1 MSLLPKSHSRAPRLF
16 AKILGA
22 SFAVIAA
29 VLMAVWVP
37 LTWQARDRLTT
48 AVVGNL
54 EASHRRFA
62 AEETR
67 RQKEQSLRAKA
78 VAENSTLKA
87 ALDTY
92 QLDQRQGARAESTA
106 QKTLEVELKKLQRL
120 MDVAALVV
128 TNSDGII
135 LASAGPRSG
144 DWHVRGKVIIRN
156 ADAVDPAD
164 TVVMRGTQTYLTTVV
179 PSRLKDDLIGWFF
192 LALPLDDT
200 YARRLATELSVTS
213 RTEVAVLFQGKVI
226 AGSLSSTLR
235 DGVQQHGLP
244 ETGAATIDREEF
256 VVRRLIDVDTAAVYA
271 LSSKSAA
278 VSEATTGVAW
288 VLFAIGVGALVLAA
302 IASWWLATTL
312 ASPIHDLTRSL
323 ADMASKRTFDQ
334 PVPASGVSQELDALA
349 ETVDALRS
357 AVRLAEAESE
367 ATYLGVIGAL
377 AAALDARD
385 PYTSGHSERV
395 AGLSVAIGRKL
406 QLPEEDIE
414 TLRLGALLHDIGKI
428 GVSDVVLRKPGTL
441 TPDEFEQI
449 KRHPLLGARILKPLR
464 FLSAHLAIVE
474 LHHEQ
479 PDGRGYPHGL
489 RADQIPLLA
498 SIVRVADAFDAITTA
513 RAYRPARSATEAM
526 AELWS
531 HAGTGFETRVVQA
544 LAAIPEV
551 LLVPAPIARPDSG
564 AAPDLALPGAL
575 VPFRAKVVVAR
586 ETAG

>member
-1 MSLLPKSHSRAPRLF
+1 MRLFPSRRARAPRLF

-37 LTWQARDRLTT
+37 LTWQAREQLAMAMVR
-48 AVVGNL
+48 NL
-54 EASHRRFA
+54 ESSQQRFA
-62 AEETR
+62 TQEAR
-67 RQKEQSLRAKA
+67 RQREQYLRAKA

-87 ALDTY
+87 AMDTY
-92 QLDQRQGARAESTA
+92 QGERAHAGEARNTLQG
-106 QKTLEVELKKLQRL
+106 ELAKLQKL
-120 MDVAALVV
+120 MDVAALSA
-128 TNSDGII
+128 TDSAGII
-135 LASAGPRSG
+135 LASAGPRSR
-144 DWHVRGKVIIRN
+144 DWQPRTPVMVGG
-156 ADAVDPAD
+156 AETVDPVD
-164 TVVMRGTQTYLTTVV
+164 TVVVRGSQTYLATVV
-179 PSRLKDDLIGWFF
+179 PSRMKNDLIGWFF
-192 LALPLDDT
+192 LALPLDDD
-200 YARRLATELSVTS
+200 YARQLSRDLS
-213 RTEVAVLFQGKVI
+213 ADARTDVAVLIDGRLV
-226 AGSLSSTLR
+226 AGSLTGKLR
-235 DGVQQHGLP
+235 DAVQRAGLP
-244 ETGAATIDREEF
+244 ENGAVTFDDEEF
-256 VVRRLIDVDTAAVYA
+256 VVRRLIDVDAAAVYA

-278 VSEATTGVAW
+278 ILTATNSVAW
-288 VLFAIGVGALVLAA
+288 ILIAIGIGALVLAA
-302 IASWWLATTL
+302 IASWWLASTL
-312 ASPIHDLTRSL
+312 ASPIHDLTRTL
-323 ADMASKRTFDQ
+323 ADMASKRAFDQ
-334 PVPASGVSQELDALA
+334 PVPASGVSLELDALA
-349 ETVDALRS
+349 ETFDALRS
-357 AVRLAEAESE
+357 AVRMAEAESE

-377 AAALDARD
+377 ATALDARD

-395 AGLSVAIGRKL
+395 ATLSVAIGRKM
-406 QLPEEDIE
+406 QLPETDIE

-428 GVSDVVLRKPGTL
+428 GVSDTVLRKPGTL
-441 TPDEFEQI
+441 TADEFEQI

-489 RADQIPLLA
+489 RGDQIPLLA
-498 SIVRVADAFDAITTA
+498 AVVRVADAFDAITTA

-551 LLVPAPIARPDSG
+551 LLVPPPVARPDSG

-575 VPFRAKVVVAR
+575 VPFRAKVIVAR

>member
-1 MSLLPKSHSRAPRLF
+1 MNLLPIRRSRAPRLF

-29 VLMAVWVP
+29 VLVAVWVP
-37 LTWQARDRLTT
+37 LTWQARERLAGATV
-48 AVVGNL
+48 ANL
-54 EASHRRFA
+54 EASQQRFA
-62 AEETR
+62 TQEAR
-67 RQKEQSLRAKA
+67 RQREQFLRAQA

-92 QLDQRQGARAESTA
+92 QGENGHASLARNTIQG
-106 QKTLEVELKKLQRL
+106 ELAKLQKL
-120 MDVAALVV
+120 MDVAALAATDSKGV
-128 TNSDGII
+128 I
-135 LASAGPRSG
+135 LASAGPRNR
-144 DWHVRGKVIIRN
+144 DWQPKTPVVVLNAEGSDPIDTIVFRG
-156 ADAVDPAD
+156 P
-164 TVVMRGTQTYLTTVV
+164 QTYLATVV
-179 PSRLKDDLIGWFF
+179 PSRLKNDLIGWFF
-192 LALPLDDT
+192 LASPLDDD
-200 YARRLATELSVTS
+200 YARQLSRDLSADT
-213 RTEVAVLFQGKVI
+213 RTDVAVVI
-226 AGSLSSTLR
+226 DGRVVAGSLSATLR
-235 DGVQQHGLP
+235 EGAERAGLP
-244 ETGAATIDREEF
+244 ENGSVTIGGEEY
-256 VVRRLIDVDTAAVYA
+256 VVRRLINVDTAAVYA

-278 VSEATTGVAW
+278 ILAATSSIAW
-288 VLFAIGVGALVLAA
+288 VLVAIGIGALVLAA

-323 ADMASKRTFDQ
+323 ADMAAKRTFDR

-349 ETVDALRS
+349 ETFDALRS

-377 AAALDARD
+377 ATALDARD

-395 AGLSVAIGRKL
+395 AALSVAIGRKM
-406 QLPEEDIE
+406 QLPDGDIE

-428 GVSDVVLRKPGTL
+428 GVSDSVLRKPGRL
-441 TPDEFEQI
+441 TPDEYEQI

-489 RADQIPLLA
+489 RGDQIPVLA
-498 SIVRVADAFDAITTA
+498 SVVRVADAFDAITTA

-531 HAGTGFETRVVQA
+531 HAGTAFETRVVQA
-544 LAAIPEV
+544 LAAIPEA
-551 LLVPAPIARPDSG
+551 LLVPAPVARPDAG
-564 AAPDLALPGAL
+564 VAPDLALPGAL
-575 VPFRAKVVVAR
+575 VPFRAKVAVAR
-586 ETAG
+586 ESAG

>member
-1 MSLLPKSHSRAPRLF
+1 MNLLPVRRSRAPRLF

-29 VLMAVWVP
+29 VLVAVWVP
-37 LTWQARDRLTT
+37 LTWQARERLAGATV
-48 AVVGNL
+48 ANL
-54 EASHRRFA
+54 EASQQRFA
-62 AEETR
+62 TQETR
-67 RQKEQSLRAKA
+67 RQREQFLRAQA

-87 ALDTY
+87 AMDTY
-92 QLDQRQGARAESTA
+92 QGENGHASLARNTIQG
-106 QKTLEVELKKLQRL
+106 ELAKLQKL
-120 MDVAALVV
+120 MDVAALAATDSKGV
-128 TNSDGII
+128 I
-135 LASAGPRSG
+135 LASAGPRSR
-144 DWHVRGKVIIRN
+144 DWQPKTPVVVLNAEGTDPVDTIVFRG
-156 ADAVDPAD
+156 P
-164 TVVMRGTQTYLTTVV
+164 QTYLATVV
-179 PSRLKDDLIGWFF
+179 PSRLKNDLIGWFF
-192 LALPLDDT
+192 LALPLDDD
-200 YARRLATELSVTS
+200 YARQLARDLSADT
-213 RTEVAVLFQGKVI
+213 RTEVAVVI
-226 AGSLSSTLR
+226 DGRVVAGSLSPTLR
-235 DGVQQHGLP
+235 DGVERAGLP
-244 ETGAATIDREEF
+244 ENGAVTIGGEEY
-256 VVRRLIDVDTAAVYA
+256 VVRRLINVDTAAVYA

-278 VSEATTGVAW
+278 ILAATSSIAW
-288 VLFAIGVGALVLAA
+288 VLVAIGIGALLLAA

-323 ADMASKRTFDQ
+323 ADMAAKRTFDR

-349 ETVDALRS
+349 ETFDALRS

-377 AAALDARD
+377 ATALDARD

-395 AGLSVAIGRKL
+395 AALSVAIGRKM
-406 QLPEEDIE
+406 QLPEGDIE

-428 GVSDVVLRKPGTL
+428 GVSDSVLRKPGRL
-441 TPDEFEQI
+441 TPDEYEQI
-449 KRHPLLGARILKPLR
+449 KRHTLLGARILKPLR

-489 RADQIPLLA
+489 RGDQIPVLA
-498 SIVRVADAFDAITTA
+498 SVVRVADAFDAITTA

-531 HAGTGFETRVVQA
+531 HAGTAFETRVVQA
-544 LAAIPEV
+544 LAAIPEA
-551 LLVPAPIARPDSG
+551 LLVPPPVARPDAG

-586 ETAG
+586 ESAG

>member
-1 MSLLPKSHSRAPRLF
+1 VNVLTARRSRAPRLF

-37 LTWQARDRLTT
+37 LTWQARERLAGATVT
-48 AVVGNL
+48 NL
-54 EASHRRFA
+54 ESSQGRFVTQEA
-62 AEETR
+62 R
-67 RQKEQSLRAKA
+67 RQREQYLRAQA

-87 ALDTY
+87 AMDTY
-92 QLDQRQGARAESTA
+92 QGERSHASEARNTLQG
-106 QKTLEVELKKLQRL
+106 ELAKLQKL
-120 MDVAALVV
+120 MDVAALAATDSNGV
-128 TNSDGII
+128 I
-135 LASAGPRSG
+135 LASVGARSR
-144 DWHVRGKVIIRN
+144 DWQPKSRVVVRDP
-156 ADAVDPAD
+156 DAVDPVDA
-164 TVVMRGTQTYLTTVV
+164 VVMRGSQTYLATVV
-179 PSRLKDDLIGWFF
+179 PSRLKNDLIGWFF
-192 LALPLDDT
+192 LALPLDDD
-200 YARRLATELSVTS
+200 YARQLARDLSADT
-213 RTEVAVLFQGKVI
+213 RTDVAVIIDGRVV
-226 AGSLSSTLR
+226 AGSMPPHLR
-235 DGVQQHGLP
+235 DNVQRTGLP
-244 ETGAATIDREEF
+244 ENGSVTFDNEEF
-256 VVRRLIDVDTAAVYA
+256 VVRRLIGVDTAAVYA

-278 VSEATTGVAW
+278 ILAATSSIAW
-288 VLFAIGVGALVLAA
+288 VLVLIGIGALVLAA

-312 ASPIHDLTRSL
+312 ASPIHDLTRTL
-323 ADMASKRTFDQ
+323 ADMAAKRAFDQ
-334 PVPASGVSQELDALA
+334 PVPASGVSLELDALA
-349 ETVDALRS
+349 ETFDALRS
-357 AVRLAEAESE
+357 AVQLAEAESE

-377 AAALDARD
+377 ATALDARD

-395 AGLSVAIGRKL
+395 ATLSVAIGRKM
-406 QLPEEDIE
+406 QLSEIDIE

-428 GVSDVVLRKPGTL
+428 GVSDSVLRKPGTL
-441 TPDEFEQI
+441 TADEFEQI

-498 SIVRVADAFDAITTA
+498 SVVRVADAFDAITTA

-544 LAAIPEV
+544 LAAIPEA
-551 LLVPAPIARPDSG
+551 LLVPPPLARPDGG

-575 VPFRAKVVVAR
+575 VPFRAKVIVAR

>member
-1 MSLLPKSHSRAPRLF
+1 MNLPGFRRSRAPRLF

-29 VLMAVWVP
+29 VLVAVWVP
-37 LTWQARDRLTT
+37 LTWQAREGL
-48 AVVGNL
+48 AMAMVANL
-54 EASHRRFA
+54 EASQQRFA
-62 AEETR
+62 TQETR
-67 RQKEQSLRAKA
+67 RQREQYLRAKA

-87 ALDTY
+87 AMDTY
-92 QLDQRQGARAESTA
+92 QGERGHATEARNTLQG
-106 QKTLEVELKKLQRL
+106 ELAKLQTL
-120 MDVAALVV
+120 MDVAALAA
-128 TNSDGII
+128 TDSYGNI
-135 LASAGPRSG
+135 LASAGPRSR
-144 DWHVRGKVIIRN
+144 DWQPRSQVIVGG
-156 ADAVDPAD
+156 AETVDPVD
-164 TVVMRGTQTYLTTVV
+164 TVVVRGSQTYLATVV
-179 PSRLKDDLIGWFF
+179 PSRMKNDLIGWFF
-192 LALPLDDT
+192 LALPLDDN
-200 YARRLATELSVTS
+200 YARQLSRELSAETL
-213 RTEVAVLFQGKVI
+213 TEVAVVI
-226 AGSLSSTLR
+226 DGRVVAGSLSPSLRESVERAALPQSGSVTL
-235 DGVQQHGLP
+235 
-244 ETGAATIDREEF
+244 GAEEF
-256 VVRRLIDVDTAAVYA
+256 LVRRLIDVDAAAVYA

-278 VSEATTGVAW
+278 ILAATSSVAW
-288 VLFAIGVGALVLAA
+288 VLVAIGIGALVLAA

-323 ADMASKRTFDQ
+323 AEMASKRSFDR

-349 ETVDALRS
+349 ETFDALRS

-377 AAALDARD
+377 ATALDARD

-395 AGLSVAIGRKL
+395 AGLSVAIGRKM
-406 QLPEEDIE
+406 QLADEDIE

-428 GVSDVVLRKPGTL
+428 GVSDSVLRKPGTL

-449 KRHPLLGARILKPLR
+449 KRHPLLGARILKPLS

-489 RADQIPLLA
+489 RGDQIPLLA
-498 SIVRVADAFDAITTA
+498 SVVRVADAFDAITTA

-544 LAAIPEV
+544 LAAIPEA
-551 LLVPAPIARPDSG
+551 LLVPAPLARPDAG
-564 AAPDLALPGAL
+564 VAPDLALPGAL

-586 ETAG
+586 ESAG

>member
-1 MSLLPKSHSRAPRLF
+1 MNLPFGRRARAPRLF

-29 VLMAVWVP
+29 VLLAVWVP
-37 LTWQARDRLTT
+37 LTWQARESLASAT
-48 AVVGNL
+48 VSNL
-54 EASHRRFA
+54 AASQQRFA
-62 AEETR
+62 AQETR
-67 RQKEQSLRAKA
+67 RQREQFLRAQA
-78 VAENSTLKA
+78 VAENSALKA
-87 ALDTY
+87 AMDTY
-92 QLDQRQGARAESTA
+92 QGEKGQAGQA
-106 QKTLEVELKKLQRL
+106 QNTLLVELKKLQRL
-120 MDVAALVV
+120 MDVAALAA
-128 TNSDGII
+128 TDSKGSI
-135 LASAGPRSG
+135 LASVGPRSN
-144 DWHVRGKVIIRN
+144 DWKPASAVPVRPNGAAEPVDTIIL
-156 ADAVDPAD
+156 
-164 TVVMRGTQTYLTTVV
+164 RGSQAYLATVV
-179 PSRLKDDLIGWFF
+179 PSRIRNDHIGWFF
-192 LALPLDDT
+192 LASPLDDA
-200 YARRLATELSVTS
+200 YARQLATDLSADA
-213 RTEVAVLFQGKVI
+213 RTEVAVLIEGRVV
-226 AGSLSSTLR
+226 AGTLPPSQR
-235 DGVQQHGLP
+235 DAVERAGLP
-244 ETGAATIDREEF
+244 ENGAVTINGEQF
-256 VVRRLIDVDTAAVYA
+256 VVRRLIDVDMAAVYA

-278 VSEATTGVAW
+278 ILAATTGIAW
-288 VLFAIGVGALVLAA
+288 VLVGIGIGALLLAA

-323 ADMASKRTFDQ
+323 ADMASKRMFDR
-334 PVPASGVSQELDALA
+334 PVPTSGVSQELDALA
-349 ETVDALRS
+349 ETFDALRS

-377 AAALDARD
+377 ATALDARD

-395 AGLSVAIGRKL
+395 ATLSVAIGRKM
-406 QLPEEDIE
+406 QLPDSDIE

-428 GVSDVVLRKPGTL
+428 GVSDSILRKPGRL

-489 RADQIPLLA
+489 RGDQIPLLA
-498 SIVRVADAFDAITTA
+498 AVVRVADAFDAITTA

-544 LAAIPEV
+544 LAAIPEA
-551 LLVPAPIARPDSG
+551 LLVPAPVARPDG
-564 AAPDLALPGAL
+564 GVAPDLALPGTL